1 MSGTGGNGPGTGPG
15 TATGTGNGT
24 GTALVTG
31 GAGFLGSHVADHL
44 LEMGHKVVVL
54 DDLSGGYRRNVPA
67 GAELCEGSIVDQA
80 LVEDLFG
87 RHRFDYVFHLA
98 AHAAEVL
105 SHFIRRHCYTVNV
118 IGSANLVNAAVR
130 HGTRCF
136 VFTSSIAVYGTDS
149 ERFEEERP
157 LKPKEPYG
165 IAKLAVEQDLAAARD
180 LFGLR
185 FIVFRP
191 HNVYGERQNL
201 SDPYRNVIA
210 IFMRQVLKGEPCTI
224 FGDGSQ
230 RRAFTYIGDV
240 APRIAESIRVPGAYD
255 GVFNLG
261 SDEPCSVGD
270 LAALVQRALGR
281 DTGVVHLPARP
292 EGSDI
297 RSDHARVRSV
307 FGEGRALAL
316 EEGLRRMAAWART
329 VDPAPGRPFDALEI
343 ERNLPPAWARLT
355 RGPT

>member
-1 MSGTGGNGPGTGPG
+1 MSGTQ
-15 TATGTGNGT
+15 
-24 GTALVTG
+24 TALVTG
-31 GAGFLGSHVADHL
+31 GAGFLGSHVADRL
-44 LEMGHKVVVL
+44 LEMGLKVVAL
-54 DDLSGGYRRNVPA
+54 DDFSGGYRRNVPE

-80 LVEDLFG
+80 LVEDIFR

-130 HGTRCF
+130 HGTQCF
-136 VFTSSIAVYGTDS
+136 VFTSSIAVYGTAS
-149 ERFEEERP
+149 ERFLEEMP
-157 LKPKEPYG
+157 LKPREPYG
-165 IAKLAVEQDLAAARD
+165 IAKLAVELDLAAARD

-185 FIVFRP
+185 SVIFRP

-224 FGDGSQ
+224 FGDGTQ
-230 RRAFTYIGDV
+230 RRAFTYVGDV

-261 SDEPCSVGD
+261 SDEACSVRD
-270 LAALVQRALGR
+270 LAVLVQRALGR
-281 DTGVVHLPARP
+281 ETGIVHLPERP
-292 EGSDI
+292 EGGDI
-297 RSDHARVRSV
+297 RSDHARVERV
-307 FGEGRALAL
+307 FGARPALPL
-316 EEGLRRMAAWART
+316 DDGLRRMAAWART
-329 VDPAPGRPFDALEI
+329 LDPAPGRPFEALEI
-343 ERNLPPAWARLT
+343 ERDLPPSWAKLT
-355 RGPT
+355 RSPT